1 VLIHAAGVEYSHR
14 LESKTRA
21 EIEQTL
27 AVKATGFFH
36 LYKALA
42 NRQSLPK
49 HILAF
54 SSVAGRFGN
63 AGQTDYSAANDFLC
77 RVVSSVNCQH
87 PEVKAQVIDWGAW
100 ADVGMASRG
109 HIPELMKRA
118 GIEMLLPATAVPAVY
133 TELALA
139 PAGEV
144 VLAGSLGSLETQ
156 RQSSDRVDLKKA
168 NALLTRG
175 KPIHVMLSRVTGYSQ
190 EEGVFLETD
199 LDPSSE
205 PFLKDHAMN
214 GIPLLPGVMGIEGF
228 CVAAQH
234 ISSMLGAEQGS
245 FRVRWLENILF
256 QAPFKFY
263 HNQPRR
269 ITWKAR
275 AVRGTNG
282 LVVSVT
288 LESTLALKNHP
299 DEKMQHFSGR
309 VYLQPVNVPVDIPMV
324 QPPHW
329 SGVYTVKAADIYRLY
344 FHGPAFQVLEGVQR
358 SGDHVLGRMRSDL
371 PPFTS
376 QSDSML
382 TSPLLVELILQ
393 TAGIWEAGST
403 GVMALPRSIA
413 RMTLHRPQTIE
424 APLYAEV
431 RPGSTK
437 KGELFFDARVLD
449 GDGRLYLELEDYR
462 TSALPYSVEQG
473 LLAPLRPLFA

>member
-1 VLIHAAGVEYSHR
+1 
-14 LESKTRA
+14 
-21 EIEQTL
+21 
-27 AVKATGFFH
+27 
-36 LYKALA
+36 
-42 NRQSLPK
+42 
-49 HILAF
+49 
-54 SSVAGRFGN
+54 
-63 AGQTDYSAANDFLC
+63 
-77 RVVSSVNCQH
+77 
-87 PEVKAQVIDWGAW
+87 
-100 ADVGMASRG
+100 
-109 HIPELMKRA
+109 
-118 GIEMLLPATAVPAVY
+118 
-133 TELALA
+133 
-139 PAGEV
+139 
-144 VLAGSLGSLETQ
+144 
-156 RQSSDRVDLKKA
+156 
-168 NALLTRG
+168 
-175 KPIHVMLSRVTGYSQ
+175 MLSRVTGYSQ

-245 FRVRWLENILF
+245 FRVRGVENILF

-282 LVVSVT
+282 LVVSVI

-403 GVMALPRSIA
+403 GVMALPRSIG

-462 TSALPYSVEQG
+462 TSALPYSIEQS